1 MSSSEPSMRVARGT
15 LVLRKHLLKLYNQSK
30 HNESDG
36 EATELPPRTIP
47 DLNDLPP
54 SEKDPND
61 LVGPIC
67 IIGAGAA
74 GLFAAMALLELGIKD
89 FTILEASNRVG
100 GRAYTYQFPKDLDC
114 THNYYDIG
122 AMRIPGIV
130 SMQPYGSL

>member
-1 MSSSEPSMRVARGT
+1 MRVARGT

-30 HNESDG
+30 RKDSDG
-36 EATELPPRTIP
+36 EATELPQRSIP
-47 DLNDLPP
+47 DLEGLPP
-54 SEKDPND
+54 STKDPND

-74 GLFAAMALLELGIKD
+74 GLFAAMTLLQVGIKD

-100 GRAYTYQFPKDLDC
+100 GRAYTYQFPKDPDC

-122 AMRIPGIV
+122 AMRIPDIV
-130 SMQPYGSL
+130 SMQPYDSL